1 MRTTDDSTDLADLAP
16 DERLRELAS
25 IFAAGILR
33 LRLRAA
39 VPASDPAPEN
49 VLESRPRRLELPAK
63 TVLSVHGG

>member
-1 MRTTDDSTDLADLAP
+1 MRTTDDLADVAPEQRLA
-16 DERLRELAS
+16 ELAS

-33 LRLRAA
+33 LRTRGA

-49 VLESRPRRLELPAK
+49 PPESRPGRLELPAK